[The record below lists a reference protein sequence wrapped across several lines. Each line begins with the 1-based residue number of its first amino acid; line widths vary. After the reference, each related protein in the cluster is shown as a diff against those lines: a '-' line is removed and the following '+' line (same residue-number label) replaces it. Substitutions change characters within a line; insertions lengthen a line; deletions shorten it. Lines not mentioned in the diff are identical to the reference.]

1 MNTNENDIQQNKV
14 MGIIAYILFFV
25 PLLAAKESPFA
36 QYHARQGLNLFLLAL
51 ASNIV
56 LGILPIIG
64 WLLLPI
70 ANLAVLALMII
81 GILAA
86 VNGQMKPLPLIGKY
100 EILK

>member
-1 MNTNENDIQQNKV
+1 MAIV
-14 MGIIAYILFFV
+14 GYILFFV

-51 ASNIV
+51 AVNIV
-56 LGILPIIG
+56 LGILPFIG
-64 WLLLPI
+64 WLLLPF
-70 ANLAVLALMII
+70 ANLAILGLMII

-86 VNGQMKPLPLIGKY
+86 ANGQIKPLPIIGKY